1 MTLKVTPF
9 KTKDGRTLVYFQGL
23 YLTEE
28 EKEFYI
34 QQDLNRQKR
43 CQEIFDRVAGVSN
56 ATDAQI
62 ILKLF
67 EGYCGT
73 LNSEISTAK
82 NHLIHLKKEL
92 NTEVFDKDN
101 LLNTSIL
108 VKRLYEK
115 LLAKRKKV
123 DQMYYAL
130 GNPVVRLTEGKEI
143 QKYLNELNEIT
154 TTYRSFRIFMSKVH
168 HRIHNKKGRG

>member
-1 MTLKVTPF
+1 MTLKATRF
-9 KTKDGRTLVYFQGL
+9 KTKDGRTLVYFHGL

-28 EKEFYI
+28 EKQFYL
-34 QQDLNRQKR
+34 QQDLNRQKK

-67 EGYCGT
+67 GDHSGS
-73 LNSEISTAK
+73 LNSDISTAK
-82 NHLIHLKKEL
+82 NHLIYLKKNL

-108 VKRLYEK
+108 VKRLYDQFV
-115 LLAKRKKV
+115 AKRKKV

-130 GNPVVRLTEGKEI
+130 GNPIVRLTKGKEI
-143 QKYLNELNEIT
+143 QKYLGELNEIMIHF
-154 TTYRSFRIFMSKVH
+154 RNFRIFMSKVH
-168 HRIHNKKGRG
+168 HTIHNKKGRG